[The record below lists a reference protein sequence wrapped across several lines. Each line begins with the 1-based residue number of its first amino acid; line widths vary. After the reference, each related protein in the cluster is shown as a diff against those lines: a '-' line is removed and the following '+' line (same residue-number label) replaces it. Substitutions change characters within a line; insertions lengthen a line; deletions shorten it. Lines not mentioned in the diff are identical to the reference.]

1 MLSLAHVFPPRD
13 DRSDAEMFAP
23 TCTPSPPL
31 MQTPPSNELDVEPA
45 DGHDVRVP
53 AVKRSTKSKCKER
66 SATGV
71 KKSKNKMSAPKN
83 DNISESAG
91 DVNLTINGDSVV
103 EGGVVLFEYGQ
114 EDGSVSH
121 IGGNAEEFDNGS
133 LTNPEGQVI
142 LYYDDI
148 GNVYTAEKTPSDAP
162 NLSDTDFTKVVND
175 ITAGKESFAN
185 VTVEGNVLPETKTD
199 DSDYL
204 DNLDKS
210 GCQSRG
216 YAALCAS
223 FFVVYMYL

>member
-83 DNISESAG
+83 DNFSEKAG

-103 EGGVVLFEYGQ
+103 EGGVVFEYGR
-114 EDGSVSH
+114 EDGSVAYV
-121 IGGNAEEFDNGS
+121 GGNVDEFDNGS
-133 LTNPEGQVI
+133 STNPEGVI

-148 GNVYTAEKTPSDAP
+148 GNVYTTEETPSDGP
-162 NLSDTDFTKVVND
+162 NSDTDFTKVVNNT
-175 ITAGKESFAN
+175 TAGMESFVNAN
-185 VTVEGNVLPETKTD
+185 VEEMDVPDTKGD
-199 DSDYL
+199 DSGDL
-204 DNLDKS
+204 DTSNLEKN
-210 GCQSRG
+210 GGPSRG
-216 YAALCAS
+216 YAALCALV
-223 FFVVYMYL
+223 FVALL